1 MPSTTQ
7 TLSNGT
13 HTISPTSANASDP
26 QLDLPANTWGYRLN
40 NTTFGTTTTIETNV
54 SNSQYTWAQV
64 QQSTTPDLIY
74 TGTGN
79 NTIPVYY
86 GLKASNTQISGTYT
100 GTVTYTATT
109 Q

>member
-13 HTISPTSANASDP
+13 HTINPTSANASNP

-54 SNSQYTWAQV
+54 PNSQYTWAQV

-79 NTIPVYY
+79 HTFPVYY
-86 GLKASNTQISGTYT
+86 GLKASHTQASGTYT